1 MDRTK
6 LASLDELSLDHQLAS
21 SSGHSFLYFNTD
33 ADKALEVLKFNLD
46 HWLVCSILQFFQMGL
61 KKLGFTGKCIET
73 IQGLVGN
80 VYVSVRPGVLS
91 ELVKA
96 LGRAKM
102 VSKAFVCVLPSERKE
117 V

>member
-1 MDRTK
+1 
-6 LASLDELSLDHQLAS
+6 
-21 SSGHSFLYFNTD
+21 
-33 ADKALEVLKFNLD
+33 
-46 HWLVCSILQFFQMGL
+46 MGL

-96 LGRAKM
+96 LGRAKSTRNG
-102 VSKAFVCVLPSERKE
+102 VIQRGVLRKS
-117 V
+117 VF